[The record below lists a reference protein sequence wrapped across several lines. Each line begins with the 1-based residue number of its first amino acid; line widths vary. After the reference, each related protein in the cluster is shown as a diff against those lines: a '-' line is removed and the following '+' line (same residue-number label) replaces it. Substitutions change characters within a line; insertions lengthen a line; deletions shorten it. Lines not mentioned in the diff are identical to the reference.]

1 MRRILDGGP
10 PVREARS
17 DVVAT
22 RVTAGAPGAAP
33 ASPKWRHVGT
43 SGRSPHSRGRARGPT
58 LGAPGGPPRPLR
70 RTSGGARLERP
81 MAVRRLAPPAAI
93 RTRTALL
100 AGRSFRGRSGND
112 RDRGNVA
119 TPRVRRRVHRLSPG
133 RADPAGA
140 RRPIAGRVRAGRLSV
155 RNACRGPMAG
165 RGDPPTPGGAG
176 PARPWR
182 IDPIRD
188 LPGRSGASRGS
199 ARPRTRPAR
208 CRAGSAS
215 DPPTRRRR
223 RGPVPPRHPGSPA
236 WSRDRR

>member
-1 MRRILDGGP
+1 MSCVLDGGP

-58 LGAPGGPPRPLR
+58 LGAPGGPPRSSTADVR
-70 RTSGGARLERP
+70 RGAPRTTDGGAAARAASRDPYPDGPPRREVVPRTQRERP
-81 MAVRRLAPPAAI
+81 RPGQRRHSARPPPRPPSQPRSRGPRRGA
-93 RTRTALL
+93 TA
-100 AGRSFRGRSGND
+100 
-112 RDRGNVA
+112 DRGA
-119 TPRVRRRVHRLSPG
+119 
-133 RADPAGA
+133 
-140 RRPIAGRVRAGRLSV
+140 VRAGRLSV
-155 RNACRGPMAG
+155 RNVRRGPMAG

-199 ARPRTRPAR
+199 ARPRTRPAW

-223 RGPVPPRHPGSPA
+223 RGPAPPRHPGSPA